1 MEIKIISQV
10 KFQRPYI
17 VLYSFTYVL
26 SPATVWSRFLL
37 CPSETVQVR
46 IQGY

>member
-17 VLYSFTYVL
+17 VLYLCLIIGHSLVAL
-26 SPATVWSRFLL
+26 SAVPV
-37 CPSETVQVR
+37 
-46 IQGY
+46 